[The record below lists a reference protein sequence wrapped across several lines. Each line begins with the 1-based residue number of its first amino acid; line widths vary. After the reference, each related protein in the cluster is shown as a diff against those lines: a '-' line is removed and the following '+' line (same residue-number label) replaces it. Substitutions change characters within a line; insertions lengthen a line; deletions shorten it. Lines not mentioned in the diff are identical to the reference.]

1 MLLHVMEVRITPI
14 KCNNF
19 KAPIDEID
27 AASLAVDPI
36 FIDEIENAFP
46 YGKCFKDSVES
57 E

>member
-1 MLLHVMEVRITPI
+1 MEVRITPI

-46 YGKCFKDSVES
+46 YDKCFKDSVES